1 MFKNKNILITGGS
14 GTLGQGLL
22 ERLTEFKRLVVFSRS
37 QTNQHELMSLY
48 PKVEFVLGDIRDI
61 LSVKRAVTG
70 MDIVIHAAAFKYID
84 IGEQQPRECV
94 MTNILGSLNILEAVE
109 EAQQAEVCLGISTDK
124 AIYPTSVYGCT
135 KHIMEKLFSEAN
147 RRSRKTKYCCIRYGN
162 IKNSVGSVFSIW
174 QKQKDQGLP
183 ITLTDP
189 NMTRFFSTVNEM
201 VSFIFYTINNTKGG
215 EVFVKQLP
223 SFKMGDLANSYAD
236 GKKIKIIGV
245 RKGEKLHETLV
256 ADYEGEEYI
265 SGVSFNEGK
274 VIILKL

>member
-1 MFKNKNILITGGS
+1 
-14 GTLGQGLL
+14 
-22 ERLTEFKRLVVFSRS
+22 
-37 QTNQHELMSLY
+37 
-48 PKVEFVLGDIRDI
+48 
-61 LSVKRAVTG
+61 
-70 MDIVIHAAAFKYID
+70 
-84 IGEQQPRECV
+84 
-94 MTNILGSLNILEAVE
+94 
-109 EAQQAEVCLGISTDK
+109 
-124 AIYPTSVYGCT
+124 
-135 KHIMEKLFSEAN
+135 
-147 RRSRKTKYCCIRYGN
+147 
-162 IKNSVGSVFSIW
+162 
-174 QKQKDQGLP
+174 
-183 ITLTDP
+183 
-189 NMTRFFSTVNEM
+189 MTRFFSTVNEM